1 MLGINSTREPIKGIF
16 AEEIREG
23 VRRIST
29 GNLNEAD
36 KRKIRRSRKVLQ
48 KYEAVW

>member
-16 AEEIREG
+16 AEEICEG